1 MLISGQSS
9 KSKIRFAFADATQ
22 AARDLA
28 SNHLSGPAASQ
39 ALAEGL
45 AAVSLLGADLGTPE
59 EAVTLRLETNGPI
72 ASLLVEATFEG
83 TLRGYTG
90 KKILNDFDGLPSPS
104 MDAVF
109 GTEGTCGI
117 MVSLPGRMLSQSTT
131 RVAPPRPARAVEN
144 YYTIAAQRSVAV
156 AVSVRSGEKGIA
168 SARGFLV
175 ELMPGADAAEFNR
188 LAGEIAA
195 PGFAARLDG
204 AESADALLGSLD
216 FGETPEQ
223 DGRQLRFACRCSHEK
238 ALATLQ
244 ALPKEE
250 RAELAARG
258 KPIDIYC
265 HMCGKCHTVAPEEIG
280 LS

>member
-1 MLISGQSS
+1 MLVSGQSK
-9 KSKIRFAFADATQ
+9 KSKMRFVFADATQ

-28 SNHLSGPAASQ
+28 SNHLAGPAASQ

-45 AAVSLLGADLGTPE
+45 AAVSLLGADLGTPQ

-72 ASLLVEATFEG
+72 ATLLVEATFEG

-90 KKILNDFDGLPSPS
+90 KKILNDFDGLPEQD

-109 GTEGTCGI
+109 GTEGTCGV

-144 YYTIAAQRSVAV
+144 YYAIAAQRSVAV
-156 AVSVRSGEKGIA
+156 AVSVRGGGKGIA

-175 ELMPGADAAEFNR
+175 ELMPGADAAEFAR
-188 LAGEIAA
+188 LSGEMSA
-195 PGFAARLDG
+195 PGFAARLDAAEG
-204 AESADALLGSLD
+204 AAALLDSLN
-216 FGETPEQ
+216 FGEVPER
-223 DGRQLRFACRCSHEK
+223 DERELRFACRCSREK
-238 ALATLQ
+238 AIATLQ
-244 ALPKEE
+244 ALPPEE
-250 RAELAARG
+250 RAELVARG

-265 HMCGKCHTVAPEEIG
+265 HMCGKCHTVRPEEC
-280 LS
+280 

>member
-1 MLISGQSS
+1 MLVSGQSKES
-9 KSKIRFAFADATQ
+9 NVRFVFADATQ

-28 SNHLSGPAASQ
+28 ASHLAGPAASQ

-45 AAVSLLGADLGTPE
+45 AAVSLLGADLGTPQ
-59 EAVTLRLETNGPI
+59 EAVTLRIESNGPI

-90 KKILNDFDGLPSPS
+90 KKILNDFDGLPSQD

-109 GTEGTCGI
+109 GTEGTCGV

-131 RVAPPRPARAVEN
+131 RVAPPRPAKALES
-144 YYTIAAQRSVAV
+144 YYATAAQRSVAV
-156 AVSVRSGEKGIA
+156 AVSVRNGGKGIA

-175 ELMPGADAAEFNR
+175 ELMPGSDAGEFARLSSEIADA
-188 LAGEIAA
+188 
-195 PGFAARLDG
+195 GFAARLDS
-204 AESADALLGSLD
+204 AESAAALLDSLR
-216 FGETPEQ
+216 FGEVPER
-223 DGRQLRFACRCSHEK
+223 DERALRFACRCSHEK

-244 ALPKEE
+244 ALPPEE
-250 RAELAARG
+250 RAELVARG

-265 HMCGKCHTVAPEEIG
+265 HMCGKCHTIRPG
-280 LS
+280 DF